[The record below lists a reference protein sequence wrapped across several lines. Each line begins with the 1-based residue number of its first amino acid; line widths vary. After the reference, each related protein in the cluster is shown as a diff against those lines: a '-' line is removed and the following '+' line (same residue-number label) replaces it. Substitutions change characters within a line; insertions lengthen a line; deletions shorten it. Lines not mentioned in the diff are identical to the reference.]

1 MSDLIAQPESPF
13 QADDLIQREPRL
25 RERLAL
31 LLAREIVSGRFPAG
45 AAFPST
51 EELVTRFE
59 VSRTVAREAL
69 QTLFMLGLVR
79 VQHGKRT
86 EVLPMESWDI
96 LSSVVQTA
104 LRAERRAAPIIR
116 DTYEFRLLI
125 EPQGAAW
132 MSERGT
138 SAEIAE
144 LHDLAAQMV
153 AEAQSG
159 DPGKVPAS
167 DRMFHSLIAVA
178 SGNVIYAAVSR
189 DIREVISTLWE
200 LSVLKPAQTLTVAL
214 QHVAV
219 ADAIAARDAGAAA
232 SAMRAHL
239 TWAMSA
245 DIGTTD
251 TNAGAA

>member
-1 MSDLIAQPESPF
+1 MLDLIAQPESPF
-13 QADDLIQREPRL
+13 QADDLVQREPRL

-31 LLAREIVSGRFPAG
+31 LLAREVVSGRLAAA

-51 EELVTRFE
+51 EELVARFE

-86 EVLPMESWDI
+86 EVLPMASWDI
-96 LSSVVQTA
+96 LSSVVQGA
-104 LRAERRAAPIIR
+104 LRAERRVAPIIR

-138 SAEIAE
+138 PAEIAE
-144 LHDLAAQMV
+144 LHDLAAQMASE
-153 AEAQSG
+153 AERG

-178 SGNVIYAAVSR
+178 SGNAIYAAVSR

-200 LSVLKPAQTLTVAL
+200 LSVLQPEQTRTVAL
-214 QHVAV
+214 QHVAI
-219 ADAIAARDAGAAA
+219 AQAIAARDADGAAA
-232 SAMRAHL
+232 AMRAHL
-239 TWAMSA
+239 AWAMNA
-245 DIGTTD
+245 DVGTI
-251 TNAGAA
+251 NMNEGAA